1 MKRYGVAFGWLL
13 FGCSAGG
20 AALEQTPET
29 ERIDRGKEVYRVSRC
44 AMCHSIEGKGNK
56 KNPLDGVGSR
66 LEADSVRKWIV
77 SPREM
82 NPKVSK
88 RAYDKLSKVEPA
100 PP

>member
-1 MKRYGVAFGWLL
+1 M
-13 FGCSAGG
+13 
-20 AALEQTPET
+20 EQTPET

-44 AMCHSIEGKGNK
+44 AMCHSIEGQGNK

-82 NPKVSK
+82 DPKVTK
-88 RAYDKLSKVEPA
+88 RAYDKLAKEDLDALVEYMMSLKEA
-100 PP
+100 QNTRGSITR